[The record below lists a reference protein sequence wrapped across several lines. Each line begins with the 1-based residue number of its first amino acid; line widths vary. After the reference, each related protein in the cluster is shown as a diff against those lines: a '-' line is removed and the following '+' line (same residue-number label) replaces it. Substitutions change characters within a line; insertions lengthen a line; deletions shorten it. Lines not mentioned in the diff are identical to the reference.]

1 MIKDLFN
8 LNDIDEFKNEVQSLI
23 YRKDDFHP
31 VIYKIIRKSITPRYK
46 SFIYHLKDKR
56 VEKTSNKIEKTS
68 NKIKNAFQKTMPKS
82 RKRTFKTKL
91 GVLKR
96 IYRRDLIWNQNR
108 KNDFENQQSF

>member
-23 YRKDDFHP
+23 YRKDDFYP

-46 SFIYHLKDKR
+46 SFIYHLKDK
-56 VEKTSNKIEKTS
+56 KIEKTS

-82 RKRTFKTKL
+82 RKRTFKTKR